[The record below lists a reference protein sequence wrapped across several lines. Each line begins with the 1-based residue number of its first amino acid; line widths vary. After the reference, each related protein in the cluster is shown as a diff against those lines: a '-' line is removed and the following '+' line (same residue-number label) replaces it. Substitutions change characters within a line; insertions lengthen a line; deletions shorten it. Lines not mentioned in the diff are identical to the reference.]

1 MGLLIWM
8 FRFLQV
14 KRLNEIFYQD
24 FICVILFFQYIAF
37 AISGS
42 KLTQRIRSKAFHC
55 LLRQEVAYFDRPE
68 NSTGAICSRL
78 YADAS
83 AVQKMAGTRLG
94 LICETVAL
102 IFFGLLFG
110 ILLSWKLTLIALS
123 PVLLLIP
130 AMYLSVRF
138 EMWLNNL
145 CDSIREQA
153 NMVKSSDYLFN
164 KLNIS

>member
-8 FRFLQV
+8 FRFVQV
-14 KRLNEIFYQD
+14 KILNEIFDED
-24 FICVILFFQYIAF
+24 FICVILLFQYIAF

-42 KLTQRIRSKAFHC
+42 KLTQRIRSKAFDC

-68 NSTGAICSRL
+68 NSPGAICSRL
-78 YADAS
+78 YTDAS
-83 AVQKMAGTRLG
+83 SVQQMTGTRLG
-94 LICETVAL
+94 LICETLAL

-110 ILLSWKLTLIALS
+110 ILLSWQLTLIALS
-123 PVLLLIP
+123 PLLLLIP
-130 AMYLSVRF
+130 AMYLSVRL

-153 NMVKSSDYLFN
+153 NMVKSNDYLFD
-164 KLNIS
+164 KLNI